1 MPRLSPAISTRW
13 AVGSL
18 NARSTLMTGMPAS
31 IAFWATG
38 VSGPP
43 SFRSTTSASGL
54 GWIIVSI
61 WSAWSAVE
69 VAESLTVM
77 SMPSALAS
85 ALALSE
91 TALIQPWSAA
101 GALKA
106 SLMSLCFAAA
116 SCVVADFGVAVGA
129 AALSDLSLLPQAAA
143 PSPTAAAAH
152 TTGITRLNF
161 IRALLLIGLP
171 FQNT

>member
-13 AVGSL
+13 AVGAL
-18 NARSTLMTGMPAS
+18 NARSTLTTGMPAS
-31 IAFWATG
+31 IAFWAIG

-43 SFRSTTSASGL
+43 SFGSTTSASGL
-54 GWIIVSI
+54 DCSIVVI
-61 WSAWSAVE
+61 WSAWSAVV

-77 SMPSALAS
+77 LMPSSLAS

-106 SLMSLCFAAA
+106 ILMSLACAAD
-116 SCVVADFGVAVGA
+116 SCVVADFAVAVGA
-129 AALSDLSLLPQAAA
+129 GLLLSELLPPQAAMPA
-143 PSPTAAAAH
+143 ATAAQAA
-152 TTGITRLNF
+152 TAG
-161 IRALLLIGLP
+161 
-171 FQNT
+171 

>member
-43 SFRSTTSASGL
+43 SFGSTTSASGL
-54 GWIIVSI
+54 DWIIVSI
-61 WSAWSAVE
+61 WSAWSAVV

-77 SMPSALAS
+77 SMPSSLAS
-85 ALALSE
+85 ALASSE

-106 SLMSLCFAAA
+106 ILMSPAWAAA

-129 AALSDLSLLPQAAA
+129 AGLSLLLLPQAATPA
-143 PSPTAAAAH
+143 PRTAPAH
-152 TTGITRLNF
+152 NTGMTRLSF
-161 IRALLLIGLP
+161 IGALLLIGLP
-171 FQNT
+171 S